1 MAKQVQLRRGSTVDH
16 NAFTGALGETTV
28 DTAKDT
34 VVVHDGSTAGGF
46 PLAREDMSN
55 VANTIGIAQLSFADG
70 TSGQVLSTDGNG
82 TLSFIDQ
89 TAAAFS
95 VGGDL
100 TGTVANAQI
109 AANTI
114 NVAEL
119 NVVDSTANSVLTT
132 NGSGT
137 LVFRDLLTEYA
148 LGGDL
153 SGTINNAQIVA
164 NSVGSLEIAAN
175 AVTASKIAAN
185 SVTNIKISDATI
197 TDEKIIGMDASK
209 LSGTTLPAL
218 NGAAVTH
225 LPYDLGFVG
234 GYDTSLVAE
243 DLEVGTYGHLV
254 MARSGTIEGE
264 AGYMDVAATTQ
275 PVICD
280 IEKNGISIYT
290 GVNKPFFAQD
300 IQKLSNG
307 TIDSNLASFVSGDRI
322 TFKVTQIGT
331 GTVGQG
337 LRFTLRCRV

>member
-55 VANTIGIAQLSFADG
+55 VANTFGITQLSFADG

-209 LSGTTLPAL
+209 LTGTTLPTL

-234 GYDTSLVAE
+234 GYDASLIAE

-280 IEKNGISIYT
+280 IEKNGVSIYT

-300 IQKLSNG
+300 VQSLSNG

-331 GTVGQG
+331 GIV
-337 LRFTLRCRV
+337 LSLIHI